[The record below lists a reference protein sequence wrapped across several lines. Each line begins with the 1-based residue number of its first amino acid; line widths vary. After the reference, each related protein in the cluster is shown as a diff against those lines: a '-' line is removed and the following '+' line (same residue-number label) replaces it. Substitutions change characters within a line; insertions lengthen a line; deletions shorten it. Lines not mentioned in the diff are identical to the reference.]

1 MFKILHDRQV
11 DLSKGPGSNL
21 IDQNN
26 FTWFPKLQID
36 IFGHVIQHWIS
47 LHWMLII
54 NITIS
59 GASPSC
65 IYMNVQLFRKCPQQK
80 IDIFVNHF
88 IWFILNHNY
97 QKYWRKKVC
106 NILDNNYTLLLENL
120 CIPYT
125 TGNLPYW
132 SQNWQICQICQL
144 CQYYAICEKL
154 GCLLP
159 VHPVS
164 ILIFDIPRKVSFLGA
179 FTFIVLVAQEKTL
192 I

>member
-1 MFKILHDRQV
+1 
-11 DLSKGPGSNL
+11 
-21 IDQNN
+21 
-26 FTWFPKLQID
+26 
-36 IFGHVIQHWIS
+36 
-47 LHWMLII
+47 MLII

-59 GASPSC
+59 NASPSC
-65 IYMNVQLFRKCPQQK
+65 TYMNVQLFRKCPQQK

-88 IWFILNHNY
+88 IWFILNHSY

-132 SQNWQICQICQL
+132 SQNWQICQICQH
-144 CQYYAICEKL
+144 CVICEKF

-159 VHPVS
+159 VHPQKNFVLGSFHFHCVS
-164 ILIFDIPRKVSFLGA
+164 ATGENFNFKNWVFPF
-179 FTFIVLVAQEKTL
+179 
-192 I
+192 